1 MKEAVLIALTLSLV
15 VVGQIWARNIT
26 VLKGGVVKERARAH
40 GAEEGIIEKKIKI
53 RKIEQELKAK
63 KGEVKGIKETKR
75 HVVWELDSLE
85 RRIYKQ
91 NRKLEG
97 LRQDLKDTQGRI
109 ESIDKRIDVIGTEC
123 QNTKSHL
130 GQRVRWY
137 YKLSQLAFWNLIFSS
152 QTFAD
157 LTRYTKYF
165 EYLIAHDTNLLRDHR
180 VNLASLHTSQVDL
193 NREKKK
199 LSHLRSEIE
208 NRKVKIEKE
217 REKKLAL
224 LMDIKT
230 KENLYLAAIQDLED
244 ASKEL
249 QETIAAIERKRREEA
264 RRKGMLHRKP
274 AKTTGFVSLK
284 GNLPPP
290 VKGRIVTFYGKE
302 KHPRFNTFIFHNG
315 IMIKAA
321 HGSEF
326 TSVYQGKVIYSDWF
340 KGYGKIIIIDHGDGY
355 YSLSCHAS
363 KLFKKVGDAVRQGEV
378 LGLVGNSGS
387 LYGSGLYFEIRHGS
401 KSVDPLNWLATSELA
416 QLRR

>member
-1 MKEAVLIALTLSLV
+1 MKKTVVVALILSLV
-15 VVGQIWARNIT
+15 VVDQMWASNIT
-26 VLKGGVVKERARAH
+26 VLRGGIVKERGRGAH
-40 GAEEGIIEKKIKI
+40 EGIIEKKIKI
-53 RKIEQELKAK
+53 RKIEQELKVK
-63 KGEVKGIKETKR
+63 KGKVKGIKETKR
-75 HVVWELDSLE
+75 HVIWELDSLE
-85 RRIYKQ
+85 RRIYEE
-91 NRKLEG
+91 NRRLEA
-97 LRQDLKDTQGRI
+97 LEQDLKETQRRI
-109 ESIDKRIDVIGTEC
+109 VALDQRIGVTGTKC
-123 QNTKSHL
+123 QKTKSHL

-137 YKLSQLAFWNLIFSS
+137 YKLSQLAFWNLIFSA

-157 LTRYTKYF
+157 LTRYMRYF

-180 VNLASLHTSQVDL
+180 ANLASLHTSQVDL
-193 NREKKK
+193 SREERK
-199 LSHLRSEIE
+199 LSNLRSEIE
-208 NRKVKIEKE
+208 NKKLKIERK

-224 LMDIKT
+224 LRDIKS

-249 QETIAAIERKRREEA
+249 QKTISAIEKKRRQEA
-264 RRKGMLHRKP
+264 RWKRLPPRKP
-274 AKTTGFVSLK
+274 TKTKGFVSLK
-284 GNLPPP
+284 GKLPPP
-290 VKGRIVTFYGKE
+290 VKGKIVTFYGKE

-315 IMIKAA
+315 IRIKAPY
-321 HGSEF
+321 GSKF
-326 TSVYQGKVIYSDWF
+326 RSVYPGKVIYSDWF

-363 KLFKKVGDAVRQGEV
+363 KLFKKVGDAVRQGEL